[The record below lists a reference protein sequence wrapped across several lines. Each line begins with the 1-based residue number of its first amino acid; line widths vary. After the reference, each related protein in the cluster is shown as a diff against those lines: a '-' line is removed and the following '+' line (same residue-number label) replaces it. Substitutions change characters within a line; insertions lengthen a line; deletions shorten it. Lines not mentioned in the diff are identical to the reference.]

1 MEHWVLEIMIEKIKT
16 ILLIFFDFSKITQ
29 EYYLSHPPS
38 SPLEKK
44 IHTFSHANHVLS
56 SFSYFLNDETI
67 HQNYQYIK
75 KNRHPMFNMVCNMCS
90 SPIKSVLI
98 RTCKRYMHQYNHV

>member
-1 MEHWVLEIMIEKIKT
+1 MEHWVSEMMIEKIKT
-16 ILLIFFDFSKITQ
+16 ILLSFFDFSKKTPQ

-38 SPLEKK
+38 SLLEKK

-75 KNRHPMFNMVCNMCS
+75 KKYVSYVQHGMQHVFLSYQARFNS
-90 SPIKSVLI
+90 
-98 RTCKRYMHQYNHV
+98 YM

>member
-75 KNRHPMFNMVCNMCS
+75 KICILCSTWYATCVPLLS
-90 SPIKSVLI
+90 SPF
-98 RTCKRYMHQYNHV
+98 